1 MFTKGSVF
9 FDICFA
15 VNCHFLTH
23 KFLEQAFLLHIIF
36 TMSVSNLRDPDKGLL
51 YI

>member
-1 MFTKGSVF
+1 MITKESMLL
-9 FDICFA
+9 DTCFA

-23 KFLEQAFLLHIIF
+23 KFLEQASLLHIIF
-36 TMSVSNLRDPDKGLL
+36 TMSVSHMCDPDKALL